1 MNIKKNISSLFILI
15 IIITLV
21 SCADQ
26 SNNKSQVI
34 VPESETTDVTEPAT
48 KSNDYAKS
56 EELESDRRKS
66 WQKPDLVIS
75 ALGNIDDKVIADLGA
90 GIGYFSFKLISLCEK
105 VIAIDIDPEAIEV
118 LEGFKSTMTS
128 AQQEK
133 LDIRH
138 ATPDNPMLNK
148 QEVDIV
154 FIVNTI
160 GFIGQ
165 RRAYL
170 KNLVSGL
177 KEGGEIVIVDFKS
190 KRLPDYVDAPA
201 FEDRVYMHILEEDLE
216 VAGLENVIA
225 DDTTLEYQ
233 YIISA
238 TKK

>member
-15 IIITLV
+15 IIVLG

-26 SNNKSQVI
+26 SIKKPQINA
-34 VPESETTDVTEPAT
+34 PENETATSETGIRTNEQ
-48 KSNDYAKS
+48 AKKEDS
-56 EELESDRRKS
+56 ESDRRKS

-75 ALGNIDDKVIADLGA
+75 ALGNIDDKIIADLGA

-118 LEGFKSTMTS
+118 LESFKSTMTTTE
-128 AQQEK
+128 QEK

-138 ATPDNPMLNK
+138 ATPDNPKLNK

-165 RRAYL
+165 RREYL
-170 KNLVSGL
+170 RNLVTGL
-177 KEGGEIVIVDFKS
+177 KQGGEIVIVDFKS

-201 FEDRVYMHILEEDLE
+201 FENRVYMHILEEDLE
-216 VAGLENVIA
+216 MAGLENVIA